1 MELHIRTFVAGL
13 AISTLLVELTPVGP
27 SAFASEI
34 GPNDF
39 RISDMGPDG
48 DVNFAASILSSWDEP
63 AVAYNSTADEYLV
76 VWNGDDDSAGL
87 ADDEFEIYG
96 QRLDALTGAEVG
108 ANDFRISD
116 MGQDGDTAWAE
127 SPAVAYN
134 PNADEYLVVWDGE
147 DRSGALGSGEF
158 EVYGQRLDGST
169 GAEVGA
175 NDFRISDMG
184 PDGNADIDGGLAAVA
199 YNSTADEYLVV
210 WIGDDPGG
218 AKVDDEWEIYG
229 QRLDASTGAEVGAND
244 FRISDMGPDGDTAFG
259 AEPPAVAYNPNAD
272 EYLVVWFGDDA
283 IDGDLQ
289 IFGQRL
295 DASTGAEIGTND
307 FHISDMEPNGA
318 AWPAVAYNPSADEY
332 LVVWNGGGPG
342 PGPKWEIY
350 GQRLDGS
357 TGLEI
362 GANNF
367 RISENGEVG
376 FIIAWKP
383 AVAYNASA
391 DEYLV
396 VWNSD
401 DDMGSLVD
409 GEVEIFGQRL
419 DGSTGLEIGPNDF
432 RISDMGP
439 DGDTAFGATHNAL
452 PANPRADEY
461 LVIWEGDD
469 DTGTLVDDEVEIFGQ
484 LIYIPEPSRPSM
496 LVAGMAFLGLLYRQR
511 TRELRLS

>member
-1 MELHIRTFVAGL
+1 M
-13 AISTLLVELTPVGP
+13 
-27 SAFASEI
+27 
-34 GPNDF
+34 
-39 RISDMGPDG
+39 
-48 DVNFAASILSSWDEP
+48 
-63 AVAYNSTADEYLV
+63 
-76 VWNGDDDSAGL
+76 GDDDSGAL
-87 ADDEFEIYG
+87 VDDE
-96 QRLDALTGAEVG
+96 V
-108 ANDFRISD
+108 
-116 MGQDGDTAWAE
+116 
-127 SPAVAYN
+127 
-134 PNADEYLVVWDGE
+134 
-147 DRSGALGSGEF
+147 
-158 EVYGQRLDGST
+158 EVYGQRLDAST

-184 PDGNADIDGGLAAVA
+184 PDGNANIDGGLAAVA

-218 AKVDDEWEIYG
+218 AKVNDEWEIYG
-229 QRLDASTGAEVGAND
+229 QRLDALTGAEVGAND
-244 FRISDMGPDGDTAFG
+244 FRISDMGTDGDTAFG

-272 EYLVVWFGDDA
+272 EYLVVWWGDDA

-295 DASTGAEIGTND
+295 DASTGVEVGTND
-307 FHISDMEPNGA
+307 FRIGDTGPNGG

-342 PGPKWEIY
+342 PDPEWEIY

-367 RISENGEVG
+367 RISENGEAG
-376 FIIAWKP
+376 AFIAWKP

-396 VWNSD
+396 VWNGD
-401 DDMGSLVD
+401 DDIGSLVY
-409 GEVEIFGQRL
+409 GESEIFGQRL

-439 DGDTAFGATHNAL
+439 DGDTAFGAREPKL
-452 PANPRADEY
+452 PHNPRADDY
-461 LVIWEGDD
+461 LVVWEGDD

-484 LIYIPEPSRPSM
+484 LIYVPEPASWPM
-496 LVAGMAFLGLLYRQR
+496 LVAGTALLGLLYRR
-511 TRELRLS
+511 RS